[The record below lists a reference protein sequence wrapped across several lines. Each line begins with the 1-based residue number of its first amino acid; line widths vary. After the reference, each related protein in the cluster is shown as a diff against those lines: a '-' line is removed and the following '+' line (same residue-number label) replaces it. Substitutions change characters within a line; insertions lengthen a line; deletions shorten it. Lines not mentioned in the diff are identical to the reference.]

1 MAVTKNKMAR
11 LLRRALLLCLCM
23 ALLAGSALAN
33 EIVDISTDGYD
44 CLYYRGQLPDGR
56 VLFSGW
62 KGAVGNYADSRAR
75 IICLN
80 PDMTVSWEYIDPEE
94 GSCGFYTLTVLK
106 DGTIAALLDNS
117 PYQNPESQ
125 KLKYFTPDGKPTG
138 KEIDIQGTTLLV
150 DGTSPSCLW
159 ALSTQDGDDEAY
171 RVVYDWEGNMLF
183 RDTEGHT
190 VIRGAR
196 QMIEEEDGLV
206 FAGGEAGLDSCARIA
221 KVDFQ
226 GNLIWETVLPLTL
239 EGAEEGSLKDFVK
252 ADDGGYLALL
262 YECGPA
268 DTNGLTAI
276 SSYAVVKFSSN
287 GRLLWKKTKPFE
299 GKTDIWVG
307 RLVIYKGKLVTEMER
322 LHNTNDSVSDPHIFL
337 WMDQEGN
344 ELGTTELVVQQA
356 ELPRHAN
363 LKKVYTLGFG
373 RLIPTENGLWGLES
387 ICQDNRDHIK
397 AQDNTDDLLIR
408 IPEL

>member
-159 ALSTQDGDDEAY
+159 ALSAQDGDDEAC

-307 RLVIYKGKLVTEMER
+307 RLVIYKGKLVTEIER